1 MQGFKRSIQS
11 YHGNHIRIPVLE
23 VFINCWKGEFND
35 SSTDPSQRSL
45 CAWVN
50 APRWITAFLP
60 FRSNPCA
67 LLTKLA
73 SSGWMMDSLW
83 EALSGTISELNNPA
97 ICSNPPGMSY
107 GTAFFEREKPWKHND
122 KPISSV
128 VWSNRPPEFANG
140 APWVASQLKQLKA
153 QQENLG
159 RELKCHNVLYHFE
172 EWSIK
177 FDLYIWNTFRSF
189 LMHYRIID

>member
-1 MQGFKRSIQS
+1 MQGFKKSIQS

-122 KPISSV
+122 KPISSRSV
-128 VWSNRPPEFANG
+128 KQQATRVCQRGTLGSFSAKAVESSAG
-140 APWVASQLKQLKA
+140 EPW
-153 QQENLG
+153 
-159 RELKCHNVLYHFE
+159 
-172 EWSIK
+172 
-177 FDLYIWNTFRSF
+177 
-189 LMHYRIID
+189 